1 MASDEPEG
9 IEQDEPKVV
18 DDFADPIPNE
28 LMPIEVE
35 PGTLTVRAVQRF
47 EDWHYGEQREVV
59 PGSWIDRCIA
69 AGFLVRVDGA
79 DTYAH

>member
-1 MASDEPEG
+1 MSDEPEG

-18 DDFADPIPNE
+18 DDFADPIPDE
-28 LMPIEVE
+28 PMPIEVE

-47 EDWHYGEQREVV
+47 EDWYDGEQREVV
-59 PGSWIDRCIA
+59 PVPWIERCIA

-79 DTYAH
+79 DTHAH